1 VTDRSLSA
9 DARAHVARAA
19 GQPQPDLREQLA
31 EALRTAP
38 SVLMDT
44 PEERDRHAANP
55 RNHHIGHHYYW
66 GCAMCRGEVDTLADA
81 VHAVVQ
87 ERLDAKQAELASLR
101 TTARSAAVSLRDTA
115 ERVEQGRTVNAAALR
130 AAARALD
137 DITGSTP

>member
-1 VTDRSLSA
+1 MTDRSLRTDQLLHA
-9 DARAHVARAA
+9 ARAV

-55 RNHHIGHHYYW
+55 RNHHISHHYHW
-66 GCAMCRGEVDTLADA
+66 GCAVCRGEVDTLADA
-81 VHAVVQ
+81 VLAVVQ

-101 TTARSAAVSLRDTA
+101 AAVRSAAVSLRDTA
-115 ERVEQGRTVNAAALR
+115 ERVEQGRTVNAPALR
-130 AAARALD
+130 AAAKALD